1 MLLVSINFFITIF
14 IWIIYN
20 KFIFNLKVYYD
31 TMIEIYVLLMFW
43 RGTYGTKMVFRSLG
57 FD

>member
-1 MLLVSINFFITIF
+1 MFINFFITIF
-14 IWIIYN
+14 VWIIYN
-20 KFIFNLKVYYD
+20 EFIFNLKVYYD

-57 FD
+57 TY